1 MRRIAHP
8 RGHVERDG
16 GLRYRRARVARS
28 TSERWVLLAGWG
40 VAVGLAVGVRLWN
53 ALAGPRMWGY
63 DAWGHVA
70 YALFLDLYRAVPWA
84 DQGWSYFHPPLH
96 YLIGW
101 VLAQGGS
108 GELLV
113 RGLAVAG
120 SVASLATAAL
130 AASVVRAMAPE
141 RPALA
146 LVGFGAVAF
155 LPVHFFLSPMP
166 GNELSESFLTAA
178 SLAALVANE
187 RRARPTLAGA
197 ALVGAL
203 GGLALLTKF
212 SGLLALGVACA
223 SLAARAALRGAWSAP
238 PREAAARAAVVAAVG
253 LAIAAPYYARNLAAF
268 GTPFQLSR
276 DYPLVAAVER
286 EQPPGRR
293 GALDYLRFPPAAFT
307 DPNPLAP
314 HLLGSVWASVYL
326 NVWADT
332 YRESDVE
339 RALEAERGERR
350 STSFMALLG
359 LAPTGLAGLGA
370 ALAAR
375 DARRGRRREVA
386 LPLAL
391 QAAASLAAFVVFSW
405 RVPLWSA
412 LKASYL
418 LGLSLPFAA
427 ALARGVEAALDVR
440 SRALRACVVATLACV
455 ALASSAVATAGLVL
469 PRRADAPAMG
479 AVHFYFGELDG
490 ARRIYGRLIA
500 GARHP
505 VPWLDNLAAVEIAA
519 GNPGLGRR
527 LLARA
532 VELERAAG
540 REDPYRRGRLAVAM
554 ALDADPAGA
563 LGLLDELLAGDPLP
577 ELLANRGA
585 IRAAQ
590 GDLAGAEADLTLA
603 LAREPAQ
610 LPAWLDLARVL
621 EARGDASGAEQAR
634 SEAAHRACVAPRRY
648 PYGVGTGEVLE
659 WGVARRPLLLW
670 EGEGLRV
677 APPAFYR
684 RSCA

>member
-1 MRRIAHP
+1 MR
-8 RGHVERDG
+8 GW
-16 GLRYRRARVARS
+16 
-28 TSERWVLLAGWG
+28 TSERWWLVAGWG
-40 VAVGLAVGVRLWN
+40 VAVGVAAGVRLWN
-53 ALAGPRMWGY
+53 ALAGPLLWGY

-96 YLIGW
+96 YALGW
-101 VLAQGGS
+101 ALVQGGS

-130 AASVVRAMAPE
+130 AAWMVRGMAPE
-141 RPALA
+141 HPALA

-155 LPVHFFLSPMP
+155 LPVHFFMSPMP
-166 GNELSESFLTAA
+166 GNELTEAFLSAA

-187 RRARPTLAGA
+187 RRERPTLAGA

-212 SGLLALGVACA
+212 SGLLALLVACA
-223 SLAARAALRGAWSAP
+223 SLAIRAALRGAWSAP

-253 LAIAAPYYARNLAAF
+253 LAISAPYYARNLAAF

-276 DYPLVAAVER
+276 DFPLVAAVER

-293 GALDYLRFPPAAFT
+293 SPLDYLRLPPAIFR

-314 HLLGSVWASVYL
+314 HLLGSVWGSVYL
-326 NVWADT
+326 NVWADS
-332 YRESDVE
+332 YRESDVA
-339 RALEAERGERR
+339 RALEAEREERR
-350 STSFMALLG
+350 STTRMALLG
-359 LAPTGLAGLGA
+359 LGPTALAGFGA

-375 DARRGRRREVA
+375 DARRGRRRELV
-386 LPLAL
+386 LPLAV
-391 QAAASLAAFVVFSW
+391 QAAASLAAFAVFSW

-418 LGLSLPFAA
+418 LGLSLPFAL
-427 ALARGVEAALDVR
+427 ALARGVEACEGAR
-440 SRALRACVVATLACV
+440 SRALRAIVAVTLIGV
-455 ALASSAVATAGLVL
+455 AVAASAVAVVGFVL

-479 AVHFYFGELDG
+479 ALHFHFGELDA

-500 GARHP
+500 GARYP

-519 GNPGLGRR
+519 GNPDLGRR

-532 VELERAAG
+532 VELEGQAG
-540 REDPYRRGRLAVAM
+540 RYDPYRRGRLAVAL
-554 ALDADPAGA
+554 ALDSDLAGA
-563 LGLLDELLAGDPLP
+563 RALLDEVLASHPLP
-577 ELLANRGA
+577 ELQANRGA
-585 IRAAQ
+585 IRARQ
-590 GDLAGAEADLTLA
+590 GDLVGAEADLALA
-603 LAREPAQ
+603 LAGEPAQ
-610 LPAWLDLARVL
+610 VPAWLDLARVL
-621 EARGDASGAEQAR
+621 EARGRAGEAEQAR
-634 SEAAHRACVAPRRY
+634 AEAAHWACVAPRRY

-677 APPAFYR
+677 APPAFFR
-684 RSCA
+684 RSCP